1 MNIFL
6 NLLSVQTGGQIT
18 RAIEIIKHFKKID
31 KNVTLVVLKDN
42 SILEKYTSNNR
53 ILFINISFNFL
64 KYRLF
69 KQIVTENFRLR
80 TLLKKNSSDIYIT
93 FSNYL
98 PIINLNIPTIT
109 CVSNLL
115 PFSKEAL
122 KSHSIFQRFKFFIL
136 KKIIIF
142 SSKRANLTL
151 ALSRRCKEI
160 LVNYGVPDK
169 RVFVAKNGVDSF
181 WSKKSKNFFL
191 SKRLNI
197 KKDFLLYVSHFYRYK
212 NHIRLLEAFN
222 DLSDGT
228 HAKYQLV
235 FVGDPKDT
243 KYFKDIKLK
252 IVELGLEK
260 KVLLIMGESKKNLRD
275 LYQGTKLF
283 IFPSLI
289 ENSPNIL
296 LEAMMS
302 GAPIISSNIEPMPEF
317 GGDAI
322 KYFDPFEIRDIN
334 SKICSNLEKD
344 KELNNLKK
352 LSVKQAKKFQWEYF
366 TKKLVEKSFLLYK
379 EKNDQ
384 YK

>member
-160 LVNYGVPDK
+160 LVDYGVPDK